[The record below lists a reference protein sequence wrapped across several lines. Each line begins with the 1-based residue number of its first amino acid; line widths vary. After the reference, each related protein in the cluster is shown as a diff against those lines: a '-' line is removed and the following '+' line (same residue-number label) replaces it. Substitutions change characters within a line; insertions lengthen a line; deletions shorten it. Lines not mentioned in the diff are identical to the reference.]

1 MSLNLRRSDI
11 VGSNHYGLQLLLIS
25 TLWAMMG
32 TIVTEGFIGSFCTFL
47 GGRGNC
53 DILALN
59 VSHYGRTVMPDQMDR
74 GSHDVP
80 LVVTGMKPLNPIF
93 AKGFQPVHMDKVS
106 AVEGL
111 KHGFETNNHKG
122 WTVDNFSQKLVVL
135 ERTFD
140 RRTIVANLGAKRYM
154 KLIHTIEESILKK
167 GNI

>member
-1 MSLNLRRSDI
+1 
-11 VGSNHYGLQLLLIS
+11 
-25 TLWAMMG
+25 MMG

-47 GGRGNC
+47 GGGGNC

-93 AKGFQPVHMDKVS
+93 AKRLQPVHMDKVS

-111 KHGFETNNHKG
+111 KHGFETNNHKC
-122 WTVDNFSQKLVVL
+122 WTFDNFSQKLVVL
-135 ERTFD
+135 KRTFD
-140 RRTIVANLGAKRYM
+140 NWSIVGLLVPIRDM
-154 KLIHTIEESILKK
+154 KLVHTVKERILSMKIHK
-167 GNI
+167 